1 MKRTNIYLRLV
12 VACLLIWTGVEDV
25 CGQLASSGT
34 WNTTT
39 VATHTVTLN
48 GNVNINGTITI
59 PQGVTLTIHAGSYT
73 LNTYTGTVTT
83 TDDCSNRISFNVFGT
98 LIITGASTETPTI
111 INGGNSGEVGN
122 INGGGENA
130 VSLGNGFTKAG
141 RVILVNGKG
150 QVKLQNVKAQNL
162 FAGKGPKTSYAA
174 FIQAAHHANNASTKD
189 NRAKIDL
196 TDVTV
201 TNCLNANDFGI
212 IGASDADCNST
223 FTLTRTNINHCMVK
237 ANDTGT
243 AYGGVIKGSGS
254 SDCNLIMENCSMSY
268 CWGSGWGGAIL
279 WAAGK
284 NGCKASIK
292 NSTFSN
298 NYARYLGGALSTEA
312 VLELEGCTIEN
323 NIAGYG
329 GGGIAAFPFTLS
341 SLDNSTDQQAVG
353 LKLLTGNTIK
363 GNKTLYI
370 TNKGKT
376 PPTDGGTVVSITQEV
391 DHGFNPRYSIL
402 NATDVYY
409 PSGGGGLWVLMNKD
423 GWNCELVI
431 GEGNTISGN
440 TSAYNGGGVFLYKQ
454 RPYTTASG
462 NVTFLDDYT
471 SGTGKTSMTIK
482 AIIEKNIT
490 AKSGGGAAI
499 GCDVEL
505 SSFPSVTVTGGIISE
520 NTAKDGNGGGI
531 YMPGGAFTIE
541 GGSIS
546 NNKAKVAEGSIAS
559 SLSGN
564 GGGIAITNGTFTIL
578 DENFT
583 ISDNVADHYGGGLY
597 VSNNN
602 STSIAFKGGNFKK
615 NSAYAG
621 GGACVDGP
629 VTLAVEGSN
638 FEENT
643 AKVGGGI
650 CLTGG
655 ISSDNKATMTYK
667 SGRISKN
674 VAIADNNGD
683 TGSTGGKP
691 AKFTTAYLQDLSKGL
706 EGIGGGV
713 FLDSNSELD
722 FGGTSLGLFR
732 NWAYNGADDIFANG
746 DNTSVKLPNVTDDIN
761 TPDVNE
767 GMILEGFPVE
777 SKFLYWVKDYITDD
791 TEYSNAPKMNDENAY
806 TGNAGVKR
814 YRYALSSMSA
824 DDLYWKLSPN
834 TYTGYV
840 SVALGYEVIYATI
853 NKYGLEQGKKENAIF
868 TLTQKGQ
875 TTPYIRMV
883 VSADN
888 SKETT
893 ENGETYIS
901 KRVALPAGIWT
912 IAETSWS
919 WAYDLT
925 LPDVIE
931 SSTLPEGVEEPIV
944 GENYYTRELTQASTK
959 ANSKMPV
966 FNFKNKEKEGTTEL
980 RMENIKVNKMKASTS
995 GN

>member
-1 MKRTNIYLRLV
+1 MKHTNIYLRLV
-12 VACLLIWTGVEDV
+12 VACLLIWTGIEDV

-212 IGASDADCNST
+212 IGASGADCNST

-298 NYARYLGGALSTEA
+298 NYARYLGGAISTEA

-323 NIAGYG
+323 NTAGYG

-541 GGSIS
+541 GGSIE
-546 NNKAKVAEGSIAS
+546 NNKAKVAEGSTAS

-564 GGGIAITNGTFTIL
+564 GGGIAITNGTFTISSPKFEIS
-578 DENFT
+578 ENE
-583 ISDNVADHYGGGLY
+583 ADHYGGGLY
-597 VSNNN
+597 VSNTK
-602 STSIAFKGGNFKK
+602 STNIAFKGGTFTS

-629 VTLAVEGSN
+629 VTLTVTNSN
-638 FEENT
+638 FESNT

-655 ISSDNKATMTYK
+655 ESGKIATMTYN
-667 SGRISKN
+667 SGRIRN
-674 VAIADNNGD
+674 NTAIATNND
-683 TGSTGGKP
+683 TGITGGKP
-691 AKFTTAYLQDLSKGL
+691 TSFTTAYNKGINSGL

-713 FLDSNSELD
+713 FLDSYSSLT
-722 FGGTSLGLFR
+722 FGGNTDTPIGLYG
-732 NWAYNGADDIFANG
+732 NLAYNGADDIFANG
-746 DNTSVKLPNVTDDIN
+746 LGTSVHLPNVT
-761 TPDVNE
+761 
-767 GMILEGFPVE
+767 GMQLADFKVPVDPE
-777 SKFLYWVKDYITDD
+777 FLYWVKDYITDD
-791 TEYSNAPKMNDENAY
+791 TGYSNAPKMTDEKEYA
-806 TGNAGVKR
+806 GNAGVKR
-814 YRYALSSMSA
+814 YRYALGSMSE
-824 DDLYWKLSPN
+824 DDLYWKLSPD

-853 NKYGLEQGKKENAIF
+853 NKYGLDLDKGENSIF
-868 TLTQKGQ
+868 TLTQGTDEK
-875 TTPYIRMV
+875 PYMRMV
-883 VSADN
+883 VSKENAVTN
-888 SKETT
+888 ST
-893 ENGETYIS
+893 GETYIS
-901 KRVALPAGIWT
+901 KRIALPAGTWT

-925 LPDVIE
+925 LPDDLGKNDDKI
-931 SSTLPEGVEEPIV
+931 S
-944 GENYYTRELTQASTK
+944 YTRKLTQVTTK
-959 ANSKMPV
+959 ENGNVAV
-966 FNFKNKEKEGTTEL
+966 FNFKNTKKTGTTEL